1 MYTVPHQSCVLLL
14 CLSSLFSCILLYS
27 LHLIHFSL
35 YHSFVLSPSSLS
47 LYARVLS
54 AFPPRVLCSS
64 SQLVPC
70 APVLQFR
77 LQYVRVLGLKAQLPL
92 LLSFPRLGSVPV
104 GFDCLVVPDH
114 RCFRVA
120 DVARVSCVMG
130 RIHQKRLGR
139 ERTQVPTL
147 KVVHVL

>member
-1 MYTVPHQSCVLLL
+1 MYKDKH
-14 CLSSLFSCILLYS
+14 LSLIYS
-27 LHLIHFSL
+27 ALPPSSPAFCYIPS
-35 YHSFVLSPSSLS
+35 VLSISPTITALFCLPLPY
-47 LYARVLS
+47 LYTPEFS
-54 AFPPRVLCSS
+54 PISPPRLLPSS

-77 LQYVRVLGLKAQLPL
+77 LQYIRVLGLKAQLPL

-104 GFDCLVVPDH
+104 GFDGVVVPDH

-130 RIHQKRLGR
+130 WIHQKRLSR
-139 ERTQVPTL
+139 KRMQVPTL